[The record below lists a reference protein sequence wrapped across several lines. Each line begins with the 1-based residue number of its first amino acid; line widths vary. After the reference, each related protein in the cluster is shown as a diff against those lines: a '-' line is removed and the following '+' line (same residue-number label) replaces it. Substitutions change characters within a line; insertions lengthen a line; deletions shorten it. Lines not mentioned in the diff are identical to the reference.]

1 MSISELARLVKP
13 PQRPPLIPGT
23 AWSQVEAR
31 LGTRLP
37 SDFKECLAVF
47 GPGTFNEFLHLVDPF
62 SGNPHLNTSDR
73 LAKLHEAERLSRLN
87 HPKEPASLVHPF
99 SLHPESPG
107 LIPWGITDN

>member
-1 MSISELARLVKP
+1 
-13 PQRPPLIPGT
+13 
-23 AWSQVEAR
+23 VEAR